1 LSKLATISFN
11 NTLNYLEQTQT
22 TLNATLNFAA
32 LVAELLTGEVTGS
45 WEGYV
50 TFQTQLQQAIASQTV
65 YNPVI
70 NLNSSL
76 DTIQT
81 AAKTTS
87 ASANFDASLDQVQTK
102 LLDKALAVAFN
113 AAFDQIQTSS
123 IDFYVLANLITSF
136 NDLYSGEVEA
146 ALIGLVEFAMVAQQ
160 DQTKLTIANRT
171 IDFNALMS
179 QDGIGALLNKI
190 LGSVEFDVE
199 FSDQRDI
206 NVDLNNFITFNTYLD
221 KIETTNIDYVPSINF
236 DFQALTASTNN
247 KNTLASILLD
257 FDNAL
262 NAAGTTGIAAFISYA
277 LQQDYITDIKLVAQ
291 GNLELTAELA
301 ESNTLQQIL
310 GTGIQFGH
318 LMGLSAISRADF
330 ADLISFGTVTDISV
344 SGINLGIEITLPDDR
359 TCKIYFEDRLL
370 ITYPEE

>member
-1 LSKLATISFN
+1 
-11 NTLNYLEQTQT
+11 
-22 TLNATLNFAA
+22 
-32 LVAELLTGEVTGS
+32 
-45 WEGYV
+45 
-50 TFQTQLQQAIASQTV
+50 
-65 YNPVI
+65 
-70 NLNSSL
+70 
-76 DTIQT
+76 
-81 AAKTTS
+81 
-87 ASANFDASLDQVQTK
+87 
-102 LLDKALAVAFN
+102 
-113 AAFDQIQTSS
+113 
-123 IDFYVLANLITSF
+123 
-136 NDLYSGEVEA
+136 
-146 ALIGLVEFAMVAQQ
+146 MVAQQ